1 MQSLLYLLAGILSFV
16 EPVIER
22 YAPRFVVLSGV
33 SVLMVL
39 MAWLGI
45 ILRFVERQQ
54 HPNPLSRATESYLQ
68 ACQYQLVPWRP
79 WTSATL
85 EDARRLNRLVLVE
98 VGTFWS
104 GRCAKL
110 GQALY
115 HDSGVA
121 DILKREFVPIKL
133 DADAAPKRARAMRL
147 IAEQLNLPSQEP
159 FIVIFTP
166 EGKPVLAAAPT
177 TRTELMRLLEQV
189 SLAYRNTPDEV
200 KAQAQQLETKWTQ
213 RWVRAATPVAFTAED
228 VQQFN
233 EELLTLLEAQAS
245 PDWSQP
251 QPNWLTHTEW
261 LLSLAE
267 SGDPRARALL
277 RQRLDALRLSPLW
290 DAQHGGFH
298 TLQEGLSMEGK
309 PMGGK
314 RLIENARLLSLYARA
329 SRIDPRFRE
338 TADALLEFLRVQ
350 LWQARPPGFRA
361 SVAPAPSATTLRPTQ
376 PTIKVDPTLYADGN
390 ALAILALLDYVEHGS
405 LVGSDER
412 TRWALQAAQQVME
425 TLRGLRTFRG
435 DLYHSTRRQTSD
447 WLPDLALVALA
458 ASRLARQQPSE
469 RTLLFAQNLL
479 ELIETHYRDP
489 TGGYYDVAQGKQ
501 WAGWNL
507 FPIRLSIDTELPAD
521 NALVALAQI
530 ELAQT
535 LKQMHKPAWHSWLQ
549 RAQKTLQVML
559 GDRPDT
565 LEPFAGFL
573 LAANRWQQVSF

>member
-1 MQSLLYLLAGILSFV
+1 V

-45 ILRFVERQQ
+45 ALRFVERQQ
-54 HPNPLSRATESYLQ
+54 HPNPLSQAAESYLQ
-68 ACQYQLVPWRP
+68 VCRYQLVPWRP

-85 EDARRLNRLVLVE
+85 EDAKRLNRLVLVE

-147 IAEQLNLPSQEP
+147 IAEQLNLPPQEP
-159 FIVIFTP
+159 FVVIFTP
-166 EGKPVLAAAPT
+166 EGKPFLAAAPT
-177 TRTELMRLLEQV
+177 TRAELMRLLEEV
-189 SLAYRNTPDEV
+189 SLTYRNALDEL
-200 KAQAQQLETKWTQ
+200 KAQAQRLETEWTR
-213 RWVRAATPVAFTAED
+213 RWVRPATPLPFTARD
-228 VQQFN
+228 VQQLN

-245 PDWSQP
+245 SDWSQP
-251 QPNWLTHTEW
+251 QPYWLTHTEW

-277 RQRLDALRLSPLW
+277 RQRLDALRQSQLW

-298 TLQEGLSMEGK
+298 TLQEGLNTEGK
-309 PMGGK
+309 PLGGK

-329 SRIDPRFRE
+329 SQIDPRFRE
-338 TADALLEFLRVQ
+338 TANALLDFLRAQ

-361 SVAPAPSATTLRPTQ
+361 SLAPPLPDTTLRPTQ
-376 PTIKVDPTLYADGN
+376 PAMSVDPILYADGN
-390 ALAILALLDYVEHGS
+390 ALAMMALLDYVEYS
-405 LVGSDER
+405 ASADSDAR

-435 DLYHSTRRQTSD
+435 DLYHSTRRQAAD

-458 ASRLARQQPSE
+458 ASRLAQQQPSE
-469 RTLLFAQNLL
+469 RTLSFAQSLL
-479 ELIETHYRDP
+479 QLIETRYRDP
-489 TGGYYDVAQGKQ
+489 TGGYYDVAEGKR
-501 WAGWNL
+501 WAGWTL
-507 FPIRLSIDTELPAD
+507 FPLRLSVDTELPAD

-535 LKQMHKPAWHSWLQ
+535 LRRRHDPAWRNWLQ
-549 RAQKTLQVML
+549 RAQQTLQTML

-565 LEPFAGFL
+565 LELFAGFA